1 MLDVTA
7 YLTHD
12 MHVRVTGALADNTT
26 TPYYCLLLCVNATL
40 EDGREVCI
48 CARSVQDYVT
58 DMAPQDALD
67 GLLTDACCVVGV
79 ARYHS
84 AQVQTQDALRRWLA
98 QENSV
103 SVTAP

>member
-26 TPYYCLLLCVNATL
+26 TPYYCLLLCINATL
-40 EDGREVCI
+40 EDGSVVCT
-48 CARSVQDYVT
+48 CARSVQSYVA
-58 DMAPQDALD
+58 DMAPQHALD
-67 GLLTDACCVVGV
+67 GLLTDACYVVGV
-79 ARYHS
+79 TRYRS
-84 AQVQTQDALRRWLA
+84 AQVQMQDALRRWLA
-98 QENSV
+98 QEDSV

>member
-58 DMAPQDALD
+58 DVAPQDALD
-67 GLLTDACCVVGV
+67 GLLTDACYVVGV
-79 ARYHS
+79 TRYHS
-84 AQVQTQDALRRWLA
+84 VQVQTQDALRCWLA
-98 QENSV
+98 HEI
-103 SVTAP
+103 A